1 MENIKTILLK
11 KYKNE
16 ENLRQE
22 LEDKIINGNF
32 ITTAECLAIAKYL
45 GYEYLV
51 KKYECYIECNTQY
64 GEASYD
70 AYVSMISDIYDDE
83 SIILNRL

>member
-16 ENLRQE
+16 ENLIKA
-22 LEDKIINGNF
+22 LEEQIINGNF
-32 ITTAECLAIAKYL
+32 ITTSEYLAIAKYL
-45 GYEYLV
+45 GYLNLV
-51 KKYECYIECNTQY
+51 KKFECYIECNSQY

-83 SIILNRL
+83 SIILTRL